1 MPNRTRL
8 EIPLNVRKVIES
20 FRDSGYRFETAIAN
34 IVDNSIDAGA
44 TLVQI
49 VIERDADGEGAV
61 MISDNGRGMD
71 EATLYTAL
79 KYGSETPASED
90 RLGKYGLG
98 LKTATTGF
106 CTQLTVITRT
116 GPNDQVRCAMLDL
129 HHIAEA
135 GRMEYD
141 FWEGEPYERRLLGNI
156 SPNSSGTVIL
166 WGNIDRLFKNRVGTR
181 AGTGEL
187 TRLVNN
193 LDTHL
198 SEVFCRYLDPED
210 SRAPNLVIEINGV
223 AVEPFDI
230 FCINEEHYTAATDA
244 ELSVEGTEGSILVQ
258 GHILPTRHQFSTPEA
273 YKKAR
278 VTSGNQGIYFFRN
291 NRLMAGGDWYGI
303 RADHPMLAGTRI
315 EVNIMGI
322 ADSSGLIQ
330 LDYKKSQIGMH
341 PDLYDQLKA
350 FAAPVATVGVSIYKS
365 GMNMSAK
372 KKAESEGTHNI
383 SNRAIAEA
391 EEEIG
396 RADIKV
402 VEEGENGRVEITNK
416 HGATLLNVPNRE
428 ARQPGEFNVIPVD
441 SINDGLLWECGF
453 VEGHRSVHINTS
465 HPFYPKVYL
474 ANEDSPYVIQGLDA
488 LFWSLVKSELDNTSE
503 TVQKHFEDLRYECS
517 RVLRRVVES
526 IPEPDLD
533 D

>member
-20 FRDSGYRFETAIAN
+20 FRDSGYSFETAIAN

-61 MISDNGRGMD
+61 LIADNGRGMD

-79 KYGSETPASED
+79 KYGSEAPASED

-98 LKTATTGF
+98 LKTATTSF

-181 AGTGEL
+181 AGTSEH
-187 TRLVNN
+187 TRLVKN
-193 LDTHL
+193 LNDHV
-198 SEVFCRYLDPED
+198 SEVFCRYLDSED
-210 SRAPNLVIEINGV
+210 SRAPNLVIEINGE

-230 FCINEEHYTAATDA
+230 FCVNEEYYQHAGSE
-244 ELSVEGTEGSILVQ
+244 ELSVEGTEESILVQ
-258 GHILPTRHQFSTPEA
+258 GHLLPHQVEFSTPEA
-273 YKKAR
+273 FKKAK
-278 VTSGNQGIYFFRN
+278 VSIKNQGVYFFRN

-303 RADHPMLAGTRI
+303 RTDHPMLSGTRI
-315 EVNIMGI
+315 EVNIIGI
-322 ADSSGLIQ
+322 ADTSGLIQ
-330 LDYKKSQIGMH
+330 LDYKKSTVGMH
-341 PDLYDQLKA
+341 PDLYDELRA
-350 FAAPVATVGVSIYKS
+350 FVGPVATAGQQNYQKGKRRI
-365 GMNMSAK
+365 AEK
-372 KKAESEGTHNI
+372 KSEGKHI
-383 SNRAIAEA
+383 LSNKAIAAA

-396 RADIKV
+396 LADINV
-402 VEEGENGRVEITNK
+402 VEEGENGKVEITNK

-428 ARQPGEFNVIPVD
+428 ARE
-441 SINDGLLWECGF
+441 
-453 VEGHRSVHINTS
+453 
-465 HPFYPKVYL
+465 
-474 ANEDSPYVIQGLDA
+474 
-488 LFWSLVKSELDNTSE
+488 
-503 TVQKHFEDLRYECS
+503 
-517 RVLRRVVES
+517 
-526 IPEPDLD
+526 
-533 D
+533 